1 MPMSIAFR
9 PLRRATTRL
18 VICLLVATAVG
29 SPSAQIVSGR
39 ETTAA
44 SVAGYALSVD
54 MPVDP
59 EVLVGGLPNGLRF
72 YIRPNP
78 RPARQAELRLVV
90 KAGSV
95 LEDDDQRGLAHF
107 VEHMQFQGSRH
118 FPDKT
123 IDNFLASIGLSI
135 GSDANAVTSFD
146 ETQYSLR
153 VPTDRADILDK
164 ALTVLEDWAGGATF
178 DDAAIERQRAIV
190 LAEWRRNLGADERT
204 ADKLRK
210 VELEGSRYAD
220 RSPIGDTAVIQAAKR
235 EQLVRFYRDWYR
247 PDLMAIIVV
256 GDIDKN
262 AVASMI
268 RQHFSTIDNPVPERP
283 RPIFDVPEHAGTR
296 YTVLTDKES
305 TNTAVSLSD
314 LRPARNQGSVG
325 GYRDLLKDQLFAQM
339 LGDRLDEIAQ
349 GERPPFLRAAAGRGL
364 FPAPKTRDEAT
375 LQASVPND
383 GVARGLDALVSEL
396 KRVTTFGF
404 TATELARAKQANL
417 AVSERAAEESP
428 DRESSSRADEYTR
441 NFLQHEAL
449 PTIWQELAF
458 HRRFLPEIT
467 VNEMNALAADWFPEA
482 NRLVVALTPDVAGR
496 VPPSEA
502 QLAATVE
509 AASARAVTP
518 YVDAGVG
525 RALMERPPAK
535 GRIVKT
541 ALNGDVTEWTL
552 SNGATVALLPTTL
565 KADQILF
572 QATAPGGMSLAS
584 DADFFSARVADDV
597 IAAGGVGALSEV
609 AVDKVL
615 SGKSLAVQ
623 PFITEI
629 REGMR
634 GGSAPRD
641 LEAMFQL
648 MYLRFTAPRADPTV
662 FAAMKARVLAML
674 ADQSASPDV
683 LFDQTLASAL
693 SGNHPRLQ
701 PETPASVAKWNL
713 DTSLAFYKARFADAS
728 HFTFVFVGSFT
739 LETIRPLIETYIASL
754 PATHARET
762 WRDQGVRP
770 PAGVVQETVRKGI
783 APKSEVAIVF
793 SGPFELTPQ
802 SRLALQTAT
811 LVLQGRLSDAIREQL
826 GATYSIS
833 ADSEVSR
840 YPRPEYRV
848 RIQWTCDPAQVE
860 SLVSRV
866 FEEVAA
872 VRDTPL
878 TEDQMTRIRSYLQRE
893 LERSSQDNAYLLNQI
908 LRRYEAGEP
917 LDRDVVSARAAE
929 IKALSGEAVTR
940 AAVRYLDP
948 VRFVRVTLMPET
960 AR

>member
-1 MPMSIAFR
+1 MSIAFR

-18 VICLLVATAVG
+18 LICLLLAATVR
-29 SPSAQIVSGR
+29 SPSAQVASGR

-44 SVAGYALSVD
+44 SVAGYALSTD

-95 LEDDDQRGLAHF
+95 LEDDNQRGLAHF
-107 VEHMQFQGSRH
+107 VEHMQFQGSQH
-118 FPDKT
+118 FPGQT

-146 ETQYSLR
+146 DTQYSLR
-153 VPTDRADILDK
+153 VPTDRPGILDR

-178 DDAAIERQRAIV
+178 DDAAIDRQRAIV

-204 ADKLRK
+204 ADKMRH

-220 RSPIGDTAVIQAAKR
+220 RSPIGDPAVIQAAQR
-235 EQLVRFYRDWYR
+235 EQLLRFYRDWYR
-247 PDLMAIIVV
+247 PNLMAVIVV
-256 GDIDKN
+256 GDVDQN

-268 RQHFSTIDNPVPERP
+268 RQHFSAIDNPVPERP
-283 RPIFDVPEHAGTR
+283 RPFFDVPEHAGTR
-296 YTVLTDKES
+296 YAVLTDKES

-325 GYRDLLKDQLFAQM
+325 GYRDILKDQLFSQM

-349 GERPPFLRAAAGRGL
+349 GERPPFLQAAAGRGL

-375 LQASVPND
+375 LQALVPND

-396 KRVTTFGF
+396 KRVTAFGF
-404 TATELARAKQANL
+404 TATELDRAKQANM
-417 AVSERAAEESP
+417 AASERAAEESP

-441 NFLQHEAL
+441 NFLQREAL

-458 HRRFLPEIT
+458 HRRFMPEIT
-467 VNEMNALAADWFPEA
+467 LTEMNALAADWFPDA

-496 VPPSEA
+496 VPPTES
-502 QLAATVE
+502 QLAAAVE
-509 AASARAVTP
+509 SASARAVTA
-518 YVDAGVG
+518 YVDASAG
-525 RALMERPPAK
+525 RALMERPPEK

-541 ALNGDVTEWTL
+541 AQKGDVTEWTL

-572 QATAPGGMSLAS
+572 RATAPGGTSLSS
-584 DADFFSARVADDV
+584 DADFFAARSADDV
-597 IAAGGVGALSEV
+597 IPAGGVGALPEGV
-609 AVDKVL
+609 VDKL
-615 SGKSLAVQ
+615 LNGKSLAVQ

-662 FAAMKARVLAML
+662 FAAMKARALAML

-683 LFDQTLASAL
+683 LFNQTLVSTLSA
-693 SGNHPRLQ
+693 NHARRQ

-728 HFTFVFVGSFT
+728 NFTFVFVGSFT
-739 LETIRPLIETYIASL
+739 LETMRPLVETYIASL
-754 PATHARET
+754 PATNAHDT
-762 WRDQGVRP
+762 WRDLGVRP
-770 PAGVVQETVRKGI
+770 PDNVVQTVVRKGI
-783 APKSEVAIVF
+783 APKSEVAIVY
-793 SGPFELTPQ
+793 SGPFEFTAQ
-802 SRLALQTAT
+802 GRLALQTAT

-826 GATYSIS
+826 GATYAIS
-833 ADSEVSR
+833 AESETSR

-848 RIQWTCDPAQVE
+848 TIRWTCDPAQVD
-860 SLVSRV
+860 SLVPRV
-866 FEEVAA
+866 FQEVAA

-878 TEDQMTRIRSYLQRE
+878 TDDQMTRIRGYLQRE
-893 LERSSQDNAYLLNQI
+893 LDRDSQDNGYLLNLIQ
-908 LRRYEAGEP
+908 RRYETGEP
-917 LDRDVVSARAAE
+917 LTRGVVSEQAAE
-929 IKALSGEAVTR
+929 IAALTGAGVTR

-948 VRFVRVTLMPET
+948 ARYVRVTLMPDT
-960 AR
+960 VR